1 MGSHGRRLRASGHLH
16 HSAVACPCG
25 ATYYVFYAAR
35 SYPGQDSYTLRI
47 ACPTCAEHSTVVGV
61 AELGG
66 AVWFA
71 AEELPPDFAARYFGD
86 RNLRIAAAW
95 APGLPLTTRLYVLV
109 GSPLAWLLLLASLVL
124 LLRGC

>member
-1 MGSHGRRLRASGHLH
+1 MGSHGRKLRADGHLH
-16 HSAVACPCG
+16 HSAVACSCG
-25 ATYYVFYAAR
+25 RTYYVFYAAR

-47 ACPTCAEHSTVVGV
+47 ACPICARTHSVVGV

-71 AEELPPDFAARYFGD
+71 AEELPPDFAARHFGD

-95 APGLPLTTRLYVLV
+95 APGLSLTTRLHVLV
-109 GSPLAWLLLLASLVL
+109 GSPLAWLLLLAVLVV